1 MAKTALILGAGI
13 GGIVA
18 AQTLRKLLPPEHRVV
33 VVERQHEHVFAPS
46 LLWYMTG
53 GHEAAR
59 FTRPLSTLSAKGI
72 ELVHGD
78 ITGIDPAALSVEV
91 GGQSLRGD
99 AMVLALGADYAPE
112 LIPGLAEVGHNLY
125 TLIGATA
132 IQRALENFQGGRIVV
147 LTAAP
152 AYKCPAAPY
161 EAAML
166 VDAYCKK
173 RQLHGPTEVVV
184 YAAEPIPMA
193 VTGPAIGEQVKMLL
207 DSKGIGYFPNHQ
219 VNKVET
225 GLLHFSDG
233 STTPFD
239 LLLYVP
245 PHRVPAV
252 VKAAGLCAESGWV
265 AVDRGTLQTKFP
277 EVYAIGDVT
286 SIPLKMGRPL
296 PKAGVFAHGQ
306 AEVVAHNLAHAWTG
320 QGAPRLFTGEG
331 MCFLEIGDARA
342 GLGKG
347 NFYAEPTPQVAM
359 HGPNVLWHAGK
370 VLYEKYWLY
379 RYF

>member
-18 AQTLRKLLPPEHRVV
+18 ARTLRKLLPPEHRVV
-33 VVERQHEHVFAPS
+33 VVERQREHVFAPS

-53 GHEAAR
+53 DHTAAK
-59 FTRPLSTLSAKGI
+59 FTRPLSTLSPMGI
-72 ELVHGD
+72 ELVQGD

-91 GGQSLRGD
+91 GGQTLRGD

-125 TLIGATA
+125 TLDGAAAIG
-132 IQRALENFQGGRIVV
+132 RALQSFQGGRIVV

-166 VDAYCKK
+166 LEAHLKK
-173 RQLHGPTEVVV
+173 RGLRERSEVVV
-184 YAAEPIPMA
+184 HAAEPIPMA
-193 VTGPAIGEQVKMLL
+193 VTGPAIGEQVKLL
-207 DSKGIGYFPNHQ
+207 LHSKGIGYFPNHQ
-219 VNKVET
+219 VSRAEA

-233 STTPFD
+233 GTAPFD

-252 VKAAGLCAESGWV
+252 VKAAGLCGESGWV
-265 AVDRGTLQTKFP
+265 AVDRGTLQTKFDQL
-277 EVYAIGDVT
+277 YAIGDVT

-306 AEVVAHNLAHAWTG
+306 AEVVAHNIAHAWSG
-320 QGAPRLFTGEG
+320 QGAPRQFAGEG

-342 GLGKG
+342 GLGQG

-359 HGPNVLWHAGK
+359 RGPSVLWHAGK
-370 VLYEKYWLY
+370 VMYEKYWLY
-379 RYF
+379 RYL

>member
-33 VVERQHEHVFAPS
+33 VVERQREHVFAPS

-78 ITGIDPAALSVEV
+78 ITSIDPAALTVTV
-91 GGQSLRGD
+91 NGQTLGGD

-112 LIPGLAEVGHNLY
+112 LIPGLAEAGHNLY
-125 TLIGATA
+125 TLTGATA
-132 IQRALENFQGGRIVV
+132 IQRALESFQGGRIVV

-166 VDAYCKK
+166 VDAYCKN

-219 VNKVET
+219 VSTVEA
-225 GLLHFSDG
+225 GLLRFADG

>member
-18 AQTLRKLLPPEHRVV
+18 ARTLRKLLPQEHRVV
-33 VVERQHEHVFAPS
+33 VIERERDHVFAPS

-53 GHEAAR
+53 GHEAAK
-59 FTRPLSTLSAKGI
+59 FTRSLSALSSKGI
-72 ELVHGD
+72 ELLRGE
-78 ITGIDPAALSVEV
+78 ITSIDPVALSVEV
-91 GGQSLRGD
+91 NGQTLRGD

-112 LIPGLAEVGHNLY
+112 LIPGLAELGHNLY
-125 TLIGATA
+125 TLAGATG
-132 IQRALENFQGGRIVV
+132 IRRALENFEGGRIVV
-147 LTAAP
+147 LTATP

-173 RQLHGPTEVVV
+173 RRLPRSTEVAV

-193 VTGPAIGEQVKMLL
+193 VTGPAIGAQVKVMLQ
-207 DSKGIGYFPNHQ
+207 SKGIGYFPSHQ
-219 VNKVET
+219 VSKIEP
-225 GLLHFSDG
+225 GLLRFSDD
-233 STTPFD
+233 SSAAFD

-245 PHRVPAV
+245 PHRVPTV

-265 AVDRGTLQTKFP
+265 AVNRDTLQTQFP
-277 EVYAIGDVT
+277 QLYAIGDVT

-306 AEVVAHNLAHAWTG
+306 AEVVAHNIAHAWTG
-320 QGAPRLFTGEG
+320 QGAPRQFTGEG

-359 HGPNVLWHAGK
+359 HGPSLLWHAGK

-379 RYF
+379 QHL

>member
-1 MAKTALILGAGI
+1 MGKTALILGAGI

-33 VVERQHEHVFAPS
+33 VIEREREHVFAPS
-46 LLWYMTG
+46 LLWHMTG
-53 GHEAAR
+53 DREAAK
-59 FTRPLSTLSAKGI
+59 FTRPLSALSSKGI

-78 ITGIDPAALSVEV
+78 ITRIDPDALSVEV
-91 GGQSLRGD
+91 NGQTMRAD
-99 AMVLALGADYAPE
+99 AMVLALGAEYAPE
-112 LIPGLAEVGHNLY
+112 LIPGLAQAGHNLY
-125 TLIGATA
+125 TLPGAAA
-132 IQRALENFQGGRIVV
+132 IRRALETFQGGRIVV

-166 VDAYCKK
+166 VDAHCKK
-173 RQLHGPTEVVV
+173 RGLRSRTEMAV

-193 VTGPAIGEQVKMLL
+193 VTGPAIGAQVTMMLQG
-207 DSKGIGYFPNHQ
+207 KGIGYFPSHQ
-219 VNKVET
+219 VSRAEP
-225 GLLHFSDG
+225 GLLHFADG
-233 STTPFD
+233 TSTSFD

-265 AVDRGTLQTKFP
+265 AVDRGTLQTPFP
-277 EVYAIGDVT
+277 NLHAIGDVT

-306 AEVVAHNLAHAWTG
+306 AEVVAHNIVHAWTG
-320 QGAPRLFTGEG
+320 QGAPRQFTGEG

-342 GLGKG
+342 GLGQG

-359 HGPNVLWHAGK
+359 RGPSLLWHAGK
-370 VLYEKYWLY
+370 ILYEKYWLY

>member
-1 MAKTALILGAGI
+1 MGKTALILGAGI

-18 AQTLRKLLPPEHRVV
+18 AQALRKLLPAEHRVV
-33 VVERQHEHVFAPS
+33 VLERQREHVFAPA
-46 LLWYMTG
+46 LLWHMTG
-53 GHEAAR
+53 DHQASK
-59 FTRPLSTLSAKGI
+59 FTRPLSALSANGI
-72 ELVHGD
+72 ELVQGD
-78 ITGIDPAALSVEV
+78 ITAIDPAALSAEV
-91 GGQSLRGD
+91 GGQTLRGD
-99 AMVLALGADYAPE
+99 TMVLALGADYAPE

-125 TLIGATA
+125 TLDGAA
-132 IQRALENFQGGRIVV
+132 SIQRALKSFLGGRIVV

-166 VDAYCKK
+166 LEAHLKK
-173 RQLHGPTEVVV
+173 HGLRERSEIVVH
-184 YAAEPIPMA
+184 AAEPIPMA

-207 DSKGIGYFPNHQ
+207 QSKGIGYSPNHQ
-219 VNKVET
+219 VSRAEA
-225 GLLHFSDG
+225 GLLHFADG
-233 STTPFD
+233 SSTPFD

-265 AVDRGTLQTKFP
+265 AVDRGTLQTKFDQL
-277 EVYAIGDVT
+277 YAIGDVT
-286 SIPLKMGRPL
+286 SIPLTMGRPL

-306 AEVVAHNLAHAWTG
+306 AEVVAHNIAHAWIG
-320 QGAPRLFTGEG
+320 QGAPRQFAGEG

-342 GLGKG
+342 GLGQG

-359 HGPNVLWHAGK
+359 RGPSVLWHAGK
-370 VLYEKYWLY
+370 VLYEKCWLH